1 MRERRTREVRD
12 GGEDEGDVDGGGGGS
27 YVIHAREGTDALPFD
42 RSVLP
47 DKSVLPISPADLA
60 IYFLIS
66 AKRARGASS
75 PRRGAFSAS
84 L

>member
-1 MRERRTREVRD
+1 
-12 GGEDEGDVDGGGGGS
+12 
-27 YVIHAREGTDALPFD
+27 VIHAREGTDALPFD

-66 AKRARGASS
+66 AKRVRGAPSLGW
-75 PRRGAFSAS
+75 RVLRHFSGEK
-84 L
+84 